1 MEKRFGQNITLE
13 TLENLAVNRTL
24 EEMKEASR
32 EKEKHYWRM
41 QDRKDEDIKDA
52 KSQLQD
58 RILANT
64 NLLQQIT
71 QLLRAREKNKEA
83 KIR

>member
-32 EKEKHYWRM
+32 EKEKYYWRM
-41 QDRKDEDIKDA
+41 QDRKDAEIKDT

-58 RILANT
+58 KILINT
-64 NLLQQIT
+64 RLLEEIT
-71 QLLRAREKNKEA
+71 QLMRRREKNKESN
-83 KIR
+83 KR